1 MRLFWVGLILVL
13 FFSSCQ
19 ETKTDKGEI
28 IVSVYGK
35 NLYKTDLGDIFY
47 EGISYNDSVLR
58 SKVYIDRWVR
68 NQLLVRQAEINLDPT
83 QLDFSKRI
91 EEYRTSL
98 IINKY
103 ETELI
108 NQNLDEE
115 VTENQ
120 IYEYYNNN
128 NDEFRLN
135 RDIARVVSVTVAKDS
150 KKKWTFHNMLRD
162 HDSIMVDS
170 IISMAEKYAVAYD
183 MNIEEWRNLND
194 VVEQYNL
201 KVKDNK
207 SFLGK
212 NKFMVLYD
220 DLHTTY
226 IRFCECRFIADL
238 TPCELEI
245 ERIKYIILNNRK
257 KELLEKLYD
266 DLYSKALQDNAF
278 EMYNLKLKVDN

>member
-68 NQLLVRQAEINLDPT
+68 NQLLVRQAENNLDPT

-128 NDEFRLN
+128 SDEFRLN

-238 TPCELEI
+238 TPC
-245 ERIKYIILNNRK
+245 
-257 KELLEKLYD
+257 
-266 DLYSKALQDNAF
+266 ALTNI
-278 EMYNLKLKVDN
+278 V